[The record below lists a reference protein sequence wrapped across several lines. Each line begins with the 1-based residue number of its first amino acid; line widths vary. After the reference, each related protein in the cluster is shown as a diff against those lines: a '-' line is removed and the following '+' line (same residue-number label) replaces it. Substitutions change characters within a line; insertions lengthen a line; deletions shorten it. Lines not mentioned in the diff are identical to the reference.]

1 MNRKEWKKL
10 SKDKKNKEF
19 WFWRNK
25 AVKFFNLQKGEVIH
39 HLIETEEQKEFNKNY
54 YERWGFDFDNVMK
67 YCIKMT
73 KEEHDNYHSSLRKG
87 KHNTNEH
94 NKKVSESLKKFY
106 STPEGKEVIKKSQE
120 KRWSK
125 KENHEKQ
132 SQTIKEYFSN
142 EENRKKLSDS
152 MKGLKLWT
160 NGEKNVWAHEC
171 PDGYV
176 KAESPKKGKHWHQKS
191 KIRMIMCVETGEVLN
206 VNEVKEKDLYNHTKH
221 AADVANGKR
230 KIAGG
235 FHWEWVD

>member
-39 HLIETEEQKEFNKNY
+39 HLIETEEQKEFNKSY

-94 NKKVSESLKKFY
+94 NKNVS
-106 STPEGKEVIKKSQE
+106 
-120 KRWSK
+120 
-125 KENHEKQ
+125 
-132 SQTIKEYFSN
+132 
-142 EENRKKLSDS
+142 
-152 MKGLKLWT
+152 
-160 NGEKNVWAHEC
+160 
-171 PDGYV
+171 
-176 KAESPKKGKHWHQKS
+176 
-191 KIRMIMCVETGEVLN
+191 
-206 VNEVKEKDLYNHTKH
+206 
-221 AADVANGKR
+221 
-230 KIAGG
+230 
-235 FHWEWVD
+235 